1 MRFETRSC
9 FHCGAVVSVAA
20 FGEPILCGVCGP
32 LLTID
37 RQTSGTP
44 EAAET
49 AGDAT
54 NAREPGRDSPEA
66 SGPGDAA
73 RAVPTSGR

>member
-32 LLTID
+32 LLTRD
-37 RQTSGTP
+37 RETTRPP
-44 EAAET
+44 EAAES

-54 NAREPGRDSPEA
+54 EAVETGRDPSGSGEA
-66 SGPGDAA
+66 T
-73 RAVPTSGR
+73 RAVPTSG